1 MLNPANEAHIK
12 INERTWEIPKELL
25 TIAVQNDDSSETV
38 LIDIPRNFDG
48 IDRSGYDVYLRT
60 VSDEGGMDESLF
72 AEEDIELTEDF
83 ITAKWTLEPPKTS
96 FPGVLRAYIVI
107 RGADGYQWST
117 FEGRFTIKELAN
129 ADPIIPGNLSLYDE
143 WLRRIMEIGAEVAE
157 SAEIAEQSASSA
169 SASSSSA
176 AYSAKEAYDSSRNA
190 WTYANIA
197 EDIQH
202 EVEATATVVQT
213 IGDAVKAGKSPIIGD
228 NDNWFVWDTDRY
240 VDSGI
245 SAHGKGDKGDKG
257 DPGEPG
263 EDGVTPVRGTDY
275 WTEADKQGIID
286 DVLDALPAAEEA
298 SF

>member
-38 LIDIPRNFDG
+38 LIDIPRSFDG

-117 FEGRFTIKELAN
+117 FEGRFTIKELAD

-169 SASSSSA
+169 SASSTSAASSA
-176 AYSAKEAYDSSRNA
+176 TQTSSDKDYVAQAKTEV
-190 WTYANIA
+190 A
-197 EDIQH
+197 ENT
-202 EVEATATVVQT
+202 ELVQRLA
-213 IGDAVKAGKSPIIGD
+213 DAVKAGKSPIIGD

-240 VDSGI
+240 VDSGV

-257 DPGEPG
+257 DPGDP
-263 EDGVTPVRGTDY
+263 GVTPVRGTDY
-275 WTEADKQGIID
+275 WTEADKQEIIN
-286 DVLDALPAAEEA
+286 DVLEALPVAEEA

>member
-38 LIDIPRNFDG
+38 LIDIPRSFDG

-117 FEGRFTIKELAN
+117 FEGRFAIKELAD

-143 WLRRIMEIGAEVAE
+143 WLRRIMEIGAEVSE

-169 SASSSSA
+169 SASSTSAASSA
-176 AYSAKEAYDSSRNA
+176 TQTSSDKDYVAQAKTEV
-190 WTYANIA
+190 A
-197 EDIQH
+197 ENT
-202 EVEATATVVQT
+202 ELVQRLA
-213 IGDAVKAGKSPIIGD
+213 DAVKAGKSPIIGD
-228 NDNWFVWDTDRY
+228 NNNWFVWDTDRY

-245 SAHGKGDKGDKG
+245 SAYGKGDKGDKG

-275 WTEADKQGIID
+275 WTEADKQEIIN
-286 DVLDALPAAEEA
+286 DVLEALPVAEEA

>member
-12 INERTWEIPKELL
+12 INERTWEIPKELM

-38 LIDIPRNFDG
+38 LIDIPRSFDG

-72 AEEDIELTEDF
+72 AEEDIELTEEF

-117 FEGRFTIKELAN
+117 FEGRFTIKELAD

-157 SAEIAEQSASSA
+157 SAEIAEQFASSA
-169 SASSSSA
+169 TASSTSAASSA
-176 AYSAKEAYDSSRNA
+176 AQTSSDRDYVAQAK
-190 WTYANIA
+190 T
-197 EDIQH
+197 
-202 EVEATATVVQT
+202 EVAQNTEIVQT
-213 IGDAVKAGKSPIIGD
+213 LADAVKAGKSPIIGD
-228 NDNWFVWDTDRY
+228 NNNWFVWDTDRY

-245 SAHGKGDKGDKG
+245 SAYGKGDKGDKG

-275 WTEADKQGIID
+275 WTEADKQEIVD
-286 DVLDALPAAEEA
+286 DVLAALPVAEEA